1 VPLPIRDE
9 RKRNQIL
16 DSAATLFSHRGYDKT
31 SIRFLATEARV
42 STSTIY
48 SHFTDKNDLLL
59 HSIERRLVL
68 IEEKVVN
75 AAETGTDNLEA
86 LSCALS
92 IIHKALKDDPFLCK
106 IIIFD
111 PHVVDHR
118 LHERASA
125 TRERIQQFAINGLQA
140 AVQDGSLECD
150 DVEALEAILRLSFQ
164 GWLLSIE
171 NGIDEVSEERF
182 TAMLIYLLKGRCK

>member
-92 IIHKALKDDPFLCK
+92 IPFLCK

>member
-1 VPLPIRDE
+1 MTLPTRDE

-48 SHFTDKNDLLL
+48 AYFSDKNDLLL

-75 AAETGTDNLEA
+75 AAEASTDNLEA
-86 LSCALS
+86 LSRVLS
-92 IIHKALKDDPFLCK
+92 IIHKALKDDLFLRK

-111 PHVVDHR
+111 PYVVDHR
-118 LHERASA
+118 LHERTRS

-140 AVQDGSLECD
+140 AVQDGSLKCE

-171 NGIDEVSEERF
+171 NGTDEVSEERF
-182 TAMLIYLLKGRCK
+182 TAMLVYLLKGRWK